1 MTRPKATGFGG
12 TGGLVVAG
20 QLPSTATGA
29 NVGGTVALDSD
40 IVRRVGVTLGEVG
53 TMVSRAKSASTDA
66 DGDGAAPPN
75 NPSQATNSTDSDR
88 LIASVILERIISPD
102 ILRVARALPP
112 RLALATLGAI
122 QHILPIAC
130 PLLAPQKRAS
140 AYCT

>member
-1 MTRPKATGFGG
+1 MTRPKATGFAG

-66 DGDGAAPPN
+66 DGDGDGAAPPN

-88 LIASVILERIISPD
+88 LIASVILERIISPY
-102 ILRVARALPP
+102 ILRVA
-112 RLALATLGAI
+112 
-122 QHILPIAC
+122 
-130 PLLAPQKRAS
+130 
-140 AYCT
+140 